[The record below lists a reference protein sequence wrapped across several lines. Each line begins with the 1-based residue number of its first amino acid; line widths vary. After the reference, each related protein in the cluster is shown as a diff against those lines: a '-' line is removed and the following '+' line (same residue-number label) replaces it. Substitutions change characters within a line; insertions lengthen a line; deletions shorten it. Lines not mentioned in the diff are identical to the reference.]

1 MTDDDRTDRRRR
13 VVMSDDDRA
22 LSGGRARSASGEI
35 DNADTLDDD
44 APDPSNLTPVGTFAD
59 RYNDPDIRRL
69 AIDLDR
75 RQAHRTMQAMAKRPL
90 GEGDRDRI
98 ESVLER
104 QHDKHNELRD
114 VVELLVKGQGEHT
127 ILDNERHKRLDE
139 FVSESKADR
148 KSSAAGR
155 WSLIVGVVTA
165 LGAASVAFYNSTIA
179 KGEENA
185 TLRQLVDQ
193 SREHDRDIEQIRA
206 QLFRAFVRNP
216 FMPDDPALSGDPP

>member
-1 MTDDDRTDRRRR
+1 
-13 VVMSDDDRA
+13 MSDPA
-22 LSGGRARSASGEI
+22 
-35 DNADTLDDD
+35 
-44 APDPSNLTPVGTFAD
+44 APDKPVDPDWTPVGEVAA
-59 RYNDPDIRRL
+59 RYESPESQRLILEVERRL
-69 AIDLDR
+69 A
-75 RQAHRTMQAMAKRPL
+75 HYAMRLSAQSPL
-90 GEGDRDRI
+90 GESDRSRI

-139 FVSESKADR
+139 FVAESKADR

-216 FMPDDPALSGDPP
+216 FMPDDPAPSGDPP